1 MKYEL
6 YYWPSIQ
13 GRGEF
18 VRLALEDADEDYVE
32 VARARGGVAKLER
45 FLKSQN
51 KRQRPF
57 APPFLKHGKLVIGQ
71 TANILLYL
79 GPRLGLAPD
88 DEPERLWLHQLEL
101 TIADWVVEVH
111 DMHHPIGS
119 SFYYEEQKRESK
131 RRADNFREE
140 RLPKFLDYF
149 ESLCSARQ
157 YLLGPSACHVD
168 FSLFQMIDGLH
179 YALPRR
185 MLKLRGKYPRLHA
198 LHDRVRE
205 RPRLAAYLASERRL
219 PFNEDGIFRHY
230 PELDAP

>member
-18 VRLALEDADEDYVE
+18 VRLALEDAGEDYTD
-32 VARARGGVAKLER
+32 VARRAGGVAKLEK
-45 FLKSQN
+45 FLESAN

-57 APPFLKHGKLVIGQ
+57 APPFLKHGKVVLGQ

-79 GPRLGLAPD
+79 APRLGLAPE
-88 DEPERLWLHQLEL
+88 DEPERLWLHQLQL

-111 DMHHPIGS
+111 DLHHPIGS
-119 SFYYEEQKRESK
+119 SLYYEEQKREAK
-131 RRADNFREE
+131 RRAEDFREQ

-149 ESLCSARQ
+149 EGLCSARQ
-157 YLLGPSACHVD
+157 YLLGASACHVD
-168 FSLFQMIDGLH
+168 LSLFQMIEGLE

-185 MLKLRGKYPRLHA
+185 MKRLQGSYPRLYA
-198 LHDRVRE
+198 LRDRVAE
-205 RPRLAAYLASERRL
+205 RPRLAEYLASKRRI
-219 PFNEDGIFRHY
+219 PFNENGIFRHY

>member
-6 YYWPSIQ
+6 YYWPTIQ

-18 VRLALEDADEDYVE
+18 IRLALEDAGADYVD
-32 VARARGGVAKLER
+32 VARTRGGAAKLER
-45 FLKSQN
+45 LLESTN

-71 TANILLYL
+71 SANVLFYL
-79 GPRLGLAPD
+79 GPLLDLAPRALED
-88 DEPERLWLHQLEL
+88 QLWLQQLQL

-111 DMHHPIGS
+111 DIHHPIGVS
-119 SFYYEEQKRESK
+119 LYYEEQKREAK
-131 RRADNFREE
+131 RRAESFRQQ

-149 ESLCSARQ
+149 EGLSSARQ
-157 YLLGPSACHVD
+157 YLLGKDASYVD
-168 FSLFQMIDGLH
+168 LSLFQMIEGLH

-185 MLKLRGKYPRLHA
+185 MQKLHAAYPRLHA
-198 LHDRVRE
+198 LRDRVAQ
-205 RPRLAAYLASERRL
+205 RPRIAAYLASERRI

-230 PELDAP
+230 APLDAP

>member
-18 VRLALEDADEDYVE
+18 VRLALEDADESYVE
-32 VARARGGVAKLER
+32 VARGPGGVAKLEK
-45 FLKSQN
+45 FLESQN

-88 DEPERLWLHQLEL
+88 DEPERLWLHQLQL
-101 TIADWVVEVH
+101 TISDWVAEVH
-111 DMHHPIGS
+111 DLHHPIGS
-119 SFYYEEQKRESK
+119 AFYYEEQKREAK
-131 RRADNFREE
+131 RRAENFRQV

-157 YLLGPSACHVD
+157 YLLGQSACHVD
-168 FSLFQMIDGLH
+168 LSLFQVIDGLH

-185 MLKLRGKYPRLHA
+185 MRKLRGKYPRLHA
-198 LHDRVRE
+198 LHDRVAE
-205 RPRLAAYLASERRL
+205 RPRLAAYLTSERRL
-219 PFNEDGIFRHY
+219 PFNENGIFRHY